1 MFIIDLFIGCHHNGS
16 SVIIIIIMD
25 TFLITTTSL
34 VLVVGH
40 VEIGCGFVMFLCFNC
55 GLFRYGTL
63 YQNQTLAN
71 LILCVVC

>member
-1 MFIIDLFIGCHHNGS
+1 
-16 SVIIIIIMD
+16 MD